1 MGKALQGKPAAD
13 FPANPGF
20 SAGEAGAGGRPLD
33 WRKRMS
39 DHVAWSLLVYTA
51 IQIIANAVAL
61 TGGSHASILP
71 YFALVILVLAVI
83 PGWRLFEARWS
94 ELGDAEAADPSLAGA
109 YARDRALIWLAA
121 LTLPVLMTGFFKLVE
136 AAVA

>member
-1 MGKALQGKPAAD
+1 MGKALQGRPSAD

-20 SAGEAGAGGRPLD
+20 SAREARSADRPLD

-61 TGGSHASILP
+61 TGGGHASILP

-83 PGWRLFEARWS
+83 PGWRLFESRWS
-94 ELGDAEAADPSLAGA
+94 ELGDAEAGDPALAGA
-109 YARDRALIWLAA
+109 YARDRAMIWLAA

-136 AAVA
+136 VALA